1 MEVKEEY
8 IKKYWHEIVRDQ
20 ITDELKEEGFQVFD
34 NYSVDGFTADLYA
47 EKGED
52 KRIIEIKIRLCQ
64 ERILSNCTNLQQN
77 IISNSNWLLLIFV
90 LSSLLSI

>member
-34 NYSVDGFTADLYA
+34 NYSVVCFRMGLTSKEFENIDNNRIF
-47 EKGED
+47 GEYCFC
-52 KRIIEIKIRLCQ
+52 I
-64 ERILSNCTNLQQN
+64 
-77 IISNSNWLLLIFV
+77 LLLFLV
-90 LSSLLSI
+90 VCNYLG

>member
-34 NYSVDGFTADLYA
+34 NYSVYYFSHNTDCEQSCAFGTIKKLY
-47 EKGED
+47 
-52 KRIIEIKIRLCQ
+52 
-64 ERILSNCTNLQQN
+64 
-77 IISNSNWLLLIFV
+77 
-90 LSSLLSI
+90 

>member
-47 EKGED
+47 ENGVGAKTGMAYAT
-52 KRIIEIKIRLCQ
+52 L
-64 ERILSNCTNLQQN
+64 N
-77 IISNSNWLLLIFV
+77 IIGYTKV
-90 LSSLLSI
+90 